1 MVDWGRVRMMGSR
14 TEFLELKVERETGET
29 IKAIAAELSC
39 SPAGIVS
46 IALDWF
52 ADVMCTPDGPVR
64 FTEWLKD
71 YVKGHGWPAPLA
83 G

>member
-1 MVDWGRVRMMGSR
+1 MVDWEKVRVMGSW

-29 IKAIAAELSC
+29 IKAIAAELEL
-39 SPAGIVS
+39 PVGYVVS

-64 FTEWLKD
+64 FTEWLQD
-71 YVKGHGWPAPLA
+71 QAAGHGWHVPLA